1 MENEI
6 SVGLSKIAKGAA
18 YLLAG
23 TAAGKI
29 FSFLNR
35 IILARHY
42 TPAEYGIYAM
52 FLTIVSLTTVLATL
66 GLGEGVA
73 RFIGY
78 YRDRKD
84 KISQIV
90 SSALFVV
97 IATSFLA
104 CVFLFFLRDEIAE
117 ILLHNPEASKAI
129 TFGIV
134 AAFFMPITSVLANV
148 ARGFEKAKEYA
159 VISSFGIPF
168 GLFLVIIACA
178 TINASIHFLILGVG
192 ILYLFLSLMYF
203 RIVKELAK
211 ISIFNVSKETAKTLL
226 SFSAPLV
233 ISSILGM
240 VMARTDT
247 LMLGYFYGDKVV
259 GIYNVAVPVAKQL
272 GLFLGLV
279 AFIYGP
285 FCSAL
290 YSKKKI
296 KEIGRIYQVLTK
308 WVFFAAFPF
317 FALLFAFP
325 EATINLLFG
334 KEYVAAA
341 KALQIL
347 AAAFMVNVTLG
358 LNSYTL
364 VIIGETR
371 FILFSNLVGASLN
384 VFLNYILIPKYGMAG
399 AAAASA
405 ASILVVNLLASA
417 KLYSVSG
424 IQPLT
429 PTYIKSIVAGLLSL
443 FLMDFIS
450 GFFKVNIVIAL
461 LLLVTFLL
469 MYAAILILLR
479 AFDREDIELMRKIG
493 KKFKLKLD
501 RIERFIRKFTVSID

>member
-1 MENEI
+1 MEDEV
-6 SVGLSKIAKGAA
+6 SVGLSKIARGAA
-18 YLLAG
+18 YLLVG

-42 TPAEYGIYAM
+42 TPGEYGVYSM
-52 FLTIVSLTTVLATL
+52 FLTIVSITTVLATL
-66 GLGEGVA
+66 GLGEGVV

-84 KISQIV
+84 KISQIA

-97 IATSFLA
+97 IATSSLVSA
-104 CVFLFFLRDEIAE
+104 FLFILRDEIAE
-117 ILLHNPEASKAI
+117 VLLHNPEASRAI

-168 GLFLVIIACA
+168 GLFLVIIACVMMDVP
-178 TINASIHFLILGVG
+178 IHFLILGVG
-192 ILYLFLSLMYF
+192 MLYLFLSLTYF
-203 RIVKELAK
+203 RIAKNLTK
-211 ISIFNVSKETAKTLL
+211 ISIFKVNKKTAKTLL
-226 SFSAPLV
+226 FFSTPLV

-240 VMARTDT
+240 VMTWTDT
-247 LMLGYFYGDKVV
+247 LMLGYFYGDRVV
-259 GIYNVAVPVAKQL
+259 GVYNVAVPVAKQL
-272 GLFLGLV
+272 SLFLGLV

-317 FALLFAFP
+317 FAVLFVFP

-334 KEYVAAA
+334 KEYLAAS

-347 AAAFMVNVTLG
+347 AAAFMVNVMLG

-364 VIIGETR
+364 VVIGETR
-371 FILFSNLVGASLN
+371 FILFSNLMGAFSNVLLNYVLIPRYGVVGA
-384 VFLNYILIPKYGMAG
+384 AT
-399 AAAASA
+399 ASA
-405 ASILVVNLLASA
+405 TSLLLVNLLAST
-417 KLYSVSG
+417 KLYSVSK

-429 PTYIKSIVAGLLSL
+429 TTYIKSIVAGLFSL
-443 FLMDFIS
+443 FLINLIIS
-450 GFFKVNIVIAL
+450 GFFRVNIIVAL
-461 LLLVTFLL
+461 VFLAAFLILYVTILV
-469 MYAAILILLR
+469 LLR
-479 AFDREDIELMRKIG
+479 AVDREDIELMRKIERRLG
-493 KKFKLKLD
+493 INLD
-501 RIERFIRKFTVSID
+501 RLVTILGRKDMS